1 MDAAAGRSRAAED
14 NARVDLAFVS
24 PAVLW
29 ALPLAVLPVLVH
41 LRARARE
48 HLVDF
53 PGAFFLEDP
62 VLPSAARRRRLEDYL
77 LLALRCGVLTLAIAA
92 LAGPQVPSGQWT
104 WATADPRWGSE
115 AWVVVLDDSP
125 SVLSEE
131 ASEDAGN
138 RDVLLRLAARLGA
151 GPQAERR
158 RIAVETA
165 SGRRLPFAPA
175 SELAERLR
183 TLLSETC
190 AASGDRAAALSR
202 ARALLED
209 RVEDRRVVLLVSDFT
224 RNEDEGDGDALD
236 ARWKAALKRF
246 DESAAPVLLAFDTG
260 LKIQRQWTIDSIGP
274 ADAGGIFAQPLAGQ
288 PFELAVRVRCVRG
301 EGTRRLRL
309 EDARV
314 EAGAAGPRLQGGKVL
329 LERSVTLHEGESM
342 TLGVPLLEP
351 QAGGR
356 WANARFL
363 DPDAL
368 AFDDSAACAVQ
379 VQPKRT
385 VVLWDLRADAPGVAS
400 PDDNARKAL
409 WTALDPLAGTAASRV
424 HRLRTAT
431 ADPSELPHRAALV
444 VLTDP
449 TSAKLDPNNAERLR
463 AAVEG
468 GVTLL
473 VLPAFGGKDTPA
485 PDYMPEVLAPLP
497 IEAAEQAKHGE
508 ASWRLGLDDPRH
520 PLLAPFADGR
530 NGNLAGTPLRSRLR
544 LPRDDRAPAQRGGPQ
559 VLARFNDGRP
569 ALVYRPCGSG
579 GTLQAAFGIEP
590 GGGIAAS
597 AAWPLFIASFIEW
610 ATGDGLG
617 GFDAA
622 SVAARTPAELSV
634 PPLETAREWS
644 LDGPWLALEESNAK
658 SGRWL
663 LVVPPDADRLA
674 LPRLPR
680 TGLYRL
686 LDGDGLELCWVRG
699 RIAPAESNLEPLA
712 ESLRSELEQTAHRSG
727 GGLAPSLAELESLL
741 ENLRPDRS
749 LAPLFW
755 ALLGLA
761 MALELAMLAW
771 RRITG

>member
-1 MDAAAGRSRAAED
+1 M
-14 NARVDLAFVS
+14 DLAFVS

-62 VLPSAARRRRLEDYL
+62 ILPSAARRRRMEDYL
-77 LLALRCGVLTLAIAA
+77 LLALRCGVLALAIAA

-183 TLLSETC
+183 TLLSEPC

-202 ARALLED
+202 TRALLKD
-209 RVEDRRVVLLVSDFT
+209 RAEDRRVALLVSDFA

-246 DESAAPVLLAFDTG
+246 DERAAPVLMAFDTG
-260 LKIQRQWTIDSIGP
+260 LNIQRQWTIDSIGP

-342 TLGVPLLEP
+342 TLGVPLLDP

-363 DPDAL
+363 EPDAL
-368 AFDDSAACAVQ
+368 PFDDSAACAVQ
-379 VQPKRT
+379 VKPKRT
-385 VVLWDLRADAPGVAS
+385 VVLWDLRADAPSPAS
-400 PDDNARKAL
+400 PDDHARKAL
-409 WTALDPLAGTAASRV
+409 WTAVDPIAGTATSRV
-424 HRLRTAT
+424 QRMRTT
-431 ADPSELPHRAALV
+431 IPDPSELPHRAALV

-468 GVTLL
+468 GMTLL
-473 VLPAFGGKDTPA
+473 VLPAFGGKDAPA
-485 PDYMPEVLAPLP
+485 PGYVPEILAPLP
-497 IEAAEQAKHGE
+497 IEAAEQVKHGE

-610 ATGDGLG
+610 ADDDGLG

-622 SVAARTPAELSV
+622 SVAARTPAALSV

-644 LDGPWLALEESNAK
+644 LDGPWLALDESYAK
-658 SGRWL
+658 AGRWQF
-663 LVVPPDADRLA
+663 VVPPNADRLA
-674 LPRLPR
+674 LPHLPR

-686 LDGDGLELCWVRG
+686 RDGDGRELCWVRG
-699 RIAPAESNLEPLA
+699 RIAPAESHLEPLA

-727 GGLAPSLAELESLL
+727 GGLAPSLAGLESLL

-749 LAPLFW
+749 IAPLFW
-755 ALLGLA
+755 ALIGLA
-761 MALELAMLAW
+761 MALELATLAW
-771 RRITG
+771 RRRTG